1 MAAPAQLSAQDA
13 AQETNREPNQET
25 VESLFPGAAPQ
36 LASEIRDWRDWLRSE
51 RRVSPHT
58 LDAYSRDLGGFV
70 AFLSEHL
77 GEQPDLAA
85 LGRLKPTDFRAWLAR
100 RMGEGYHKSSTARA
114 LSVVRG
120 FFRFLDK
127 RDLVAS
133 AAIGVVRGPRVP
145 RSLPRALS
153 AGEAIDALDGI
164 QEVTVEDWVG
174 KRDAAILALLYGCGL
189 RIGEALGLNHRD
201 APTGD
206 SLTVIGKGNKTRMVP
221 VLPVVRSAVQTYLK
235 AVPHRLEPDGPLFVG
250 MRGGRLS
257 ARRVQ
262 EAMAVMRGWLG
273 LPETATPHALRH
285 SFATHLLA
293 GGGDLRAIQELLG
306 HASLSTT
313 QRYTDVDAARLLDI
327 HRAAHPRD
335 RHQSISRGDGITS

>member
-1 MAAPAQLSAQDA
+1 MAAPAQVTDRA
-13 AQETNREPNQET
+13 AERAL

-36 LASEIRDWRDWLRSE
+36 LAAEIDDWRDWLRSE

-77 GEQPDLAA
+77 GGRPDIRA
-85 LGRLKPTDFRAWLAR
+85 LGRLKPADFRAWLAW
-100 RMGEGYHKSSTARA
+100 RMAEDYHKSSTARA

-120 FFRFLDK
+120 FYRFLDK
-127 RDLVAS
+127 RDRVTS
-133 AAIGVVRGPRVP
+133 AAIGVVRGPKVP
-145 RSLPRALS
+145 RSLPRAMS
-153 AGEAIDALDGI
+153 AGEAIDALEGI
-164 QEVTVEDWVG
+164 GEVTVEDWVG
-174 KRDAAILALLYGCGL
+174 KRDAAVLALLYGCGL

-206 SLTVIGKGNKTRMVP
+206 SLTVTGKGNKTRMVP
-221 VLPVVRSAVQTYLK
+221 VLPVVRTAVQTYLK

-250 MRGGRLS
+250 IRGGRLS
-257 ARRVQ
+257 QRRVQ
-262 EAMAVMRGWLG
+262 EAMALMRGWLG
-273 LPETATPHALRH
+273 LPESATPHALRH

-335 RHQSISRGDGITS
+335 RH